1 LTGKRRR
8 RAEDAEIDRARSV
21 LDRMKGDGA
30 TTAGA
35 IECEVLECNWWPVMV
50 YLRCQQT
57 MLAGMSGAVLLGVSA
72 VEVRAVCSLMRVPR
86 VEWPDTL
93 DGAQALAG
101 MVAKIEN
108 EKAAARAKAK

>member
-1 LTGKRRR
+1 
-8 RAEDAEIDRARSV
+8 
-21 LDRMKGDGA
+21 MKGDGV
-30 TTAGA
+30 TAGAA
-35 IECEVLECNWWPVMV
+35 IECEVLECNWWPVQV

-57 MLAGMSGAVLLGVSA
+57 MLSGMAGAVLLGVSA

-86 VEWPDTL
+86 CEWPDVL

-108 EKAAARAKAK
+108 EKAKARSSAKGKKG

>member
-1 LTGKRRR
+1 
-8 RAEDAEIDRARSV
+8 
-21 LDRMKGDGA
+21 MKGDGA

-57 MLAGMSGAVLLGVSA
+57 MLAGMSGAVFLGVSA
-72 VEVRAVCSLMRVPR
+72 SEVMASARMLHAPVR
-86 VEWPDTL
+86 EWPDL
-93 DGAQALAG
+93 IDGAQALAG

-108 EKAAARAKAK
+108 DKAAARAKAK